1 MGAVVMLAVVFL
13 IAFPLAFVLEQ
24 LGIIGEDK

>member
-13 IAFPLAFVLEQ
+13 VIMPLGLLLEA
-24 LGIIGEDK
+24 LGIIREE